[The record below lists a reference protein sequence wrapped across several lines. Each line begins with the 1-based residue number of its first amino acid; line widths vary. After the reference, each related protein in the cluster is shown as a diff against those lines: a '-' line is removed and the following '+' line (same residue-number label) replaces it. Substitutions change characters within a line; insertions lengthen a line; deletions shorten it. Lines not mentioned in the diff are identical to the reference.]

1 MNFES
6 FISNKKLFLIRGI
19 IALILGMLLVFYPSS
34 TVGMIIKLIA
44 AFLLAAGV
52 STLLFA
58 YNSSGR
64 VWKNIPAMVIVN
76 VVVYMLFG
84 LVLFSYPTFFLRL
97 IAFLFGAVLLVCG
110 LTQIGGLFYASRTS
124 KVHIGFYMLPL
135 IITISGV
142 VLFFAP
148 GLSVNMLTIIF
159 GAEILLYGIS
169 ELLTAWRLR

>member
-1 MNFES
+1 M
-6 FISNKKLFLIRGI
+6 
-19 IALILGMLLVFYPSS
+19 
-34 TVGMIIKLIA
+34 
-44 AFLLAAGV
+44 
-52 STLLFA
+52 
-58 YNSSGR
+58 
-64 VWKNIPAMVIVN
+64 
-76 VVVYMLFG
+76 
-84 LVLFSYPTFFLRL
+84 
-97 IAFLFGAVLLVCG
+97 CG

-135 IITISGV
+135 IITISGI

>member
-6 FISNKKLFLIRGI
+6 FISNKKLYLVRGI
-19 IALILGMLLVFYPSS
+19 IALILGVLLVFYPSS

-44 AFLLAAGV
+44 AFLLVAGV

-110 LTQIGGLFYASRTS
+110 LTQIGGLF
-124 KVHIGFYMLPL
+124 
-135 IITISGV
+135 
-142 VLFFAP
+142 
-148 GLSVNMLTIIF
+148 
-159 GAEILLYGIS
+159 
-169 ELLTAWRLR
+169 